1 MSAPSSASTQTVST
15 SSVLFEHRSIT
26 ADSNL
31 LAICG
36 DLKDV
41 FRSYLYLRQSLLA
54 LPGQSQPDPAL
65 YIQRHFSRNYKQGS
79 RCHQAQV
86 SSEVVPCDWIFDV
99 EDSIYRYLHLPMW
112 HASYCKCASCEVS
125 WHGTGM
131 VLSSLAVDAC
141 LKINRTTPHHSIICI
156 EKNKQEAR
164 SCVLL
169 Y

>member
-1 MSAPSSASTQTVST
+1 MWRFERCLPILFVFEAEPSC
-15 SSVLFEHRSIT
+15 SSWSIT
-26 ADSNL
+26 A
-31 LAICG
+31 
-36 DLKDV
+36 
-41 FRSYLYLRQSLLA
+41 RSR
-54 LPGQSQPDPAL
+54 PVRP

-112 HASYCKCASCEVS
+112 HASYWKCASCEVS

-141 LKINRTTPHHSIICI
+141 LKINRTIPHHSIICI